1 MKILITYAAEAEFA
15 PWLDLLKFETETVN
29 GLEVRR
35 TQLARATVDFVIT
48 GMGAANAQRVAEAV
62 LSGEY
67 SFCIVSGF
75 AGALQSSVK
84 LGDIVAP
91 QKIQRDRDSSTILAA
106 PNLVSSAAQ
115 DGAVSISTLLTAD
128 HVVSTADEKQRLSVI
143 AEAVDMESFT
153 ILSVARTKNLPAAVI
168 RVISDSFDA
177 NLPVDIDTML
187 DSQGNVKLRGVVRYV
202 KKHPLAV
209 PALMRLGRE
218 SKTAAEAL
226 AHFLEAYLKKL
237 TFSTQGLP
245 PSELQ
250 QVAAS

>member
-1 MKILITYAAEAEFA
+1 
-15 PWLDLLKFETETVN
+15 
-29 GLEVRR
+29 
-35 TQLARATVDFVIT
+35 
-48 GMGAANAQRVAEAV
+48 
-62 LSGEY
+62 
-67 SFCIVSGF
+67 
-75 AGALQSSVK
+75 
-84 LGDIVAP
+84 
-91 QKIQRDRDSSTILAA
+91 
-106 PNLVSSAAQ
+106 VSSAAQ

-202 KKHPLAV
+202 TKHPLAV